1 MTLLVY
7 KDGVLAADRGCTR
20 FDSREEFEKIFIS
33 PDGDA
38 VCAYAGETDAILRHW
53 ALCNSTDMQTDN
65 PVTEL
70 PPMNCE
76 GLCVLYYGDQPEV
89 YEFSCWEAN
98 TGRGMLIP
106 LAPNRVGY
114 MGNSNAIA
122 MAMGVVQA
130 QPTWSAAK
138 IIREVAE
145 ICNAVDIKY
154 GISTYN
160 IETKQR
166 EVLL

>member
-1 MTLLVY
+1 MTLLIY

-20 FDSREEFEKIFIS
+20 FESREEFEKILIA
-33 PDGDA
+33 PDGDV
-38 VCAYAGETDAILRHW
+38 VCAYAGETDAVMRHW
-53 ALCNSTDMQTDN
+53 ALCNSPDHDPST
-65 PVTEL
+65 PVAEF

-76 GLCVLYYGDQPEV
+76 GLCVLYHGDQPV
-89 YEFSCWEAN
+89 IYEFSCWEAN
-98 TGRGMLIP
+98 TGRGMLVP

-130 QPTWSAAK
+130 QPTWSAAMV
-138 IIREVAE
+138 IREVAE

-154 GISTYN
+154 GISAYN
-160 IETKQR
+160 IKTKQYG
-166 EVLL
+166 VLL